1 MRLREATHKML
12 QKDVL
17 IEHLCADL
25 KWAEVALQTEQRQA
39 VNLFPHSTPLTKPL
53 SLESLAS

>member
-1 MRLREATHKML
+1 ML